1 MANWKRSINI
11 LLGVSKDRA
20 GDKGLLCLV
29 GVIIIFGLIMLSS
42 ASSVA
47 SYNVYGDSYFIFK
60 RQIFFLILSL
70 IVYWF
75 FSKIDYH
82 KWKKYAFFMLVF
94 SIILLTLVFIPGLR
108 GDWGTAKSWISIFG
122 FSLQPSEFVK
132 ITFLLYLAA
141 WLEGRKNKLTE
152 VAQGIG
158 PFLIAFSV
166 IALLMLLQP
175 DFGTLFILTL
185 TSFLVYFV
193 GGGNIKHILFIILI
207 CILALIIMIY
217 FKPYQADRFKCFI
230 NSNYSRQN
238 TCYQINQSLI
248 AVGSGG
254 LIGRGLGA
262 SRQKYSYLPEV
273 SGDSIFAIIGE
284 ETGLIF
290 SVILVILYLL
300 LFYRG
305 FLIAK
310 SAPDNFGKIL
320 AIGTVSWITF
330 QAFINIGGMI
340 NLIPMTGVPLPFI
353 SRGGSSIMT
362 TLGAIGILVNISKQT
377 KMGIPR

>member
-1 MANWKRSINI
+1 MSNWRRSINI

-20 GDKGLLCLV
+20 GDKGLICLV
-29 GVIIIFGLIMLSS
+29 GVIIIFGLIMLAS

-70 IVYWF
+70 FVYWF

-82 KWKKYAFFMLVF
+82 KWKKYAFFMLIF

-108 GDWGTAKSWISIFG
+108 GDWGTAKSWINIFG

-141 WLEGRKNKLTE
+141 WLESRKNKLTE
-152 VAQGIG
+152 ITQGIG

-166 IALLMLLQP
+166 LALLMLLQP
-175 DFGTLFILTL
+175 DVGTLFILTL

-193 GGGNIKHILFIILI
+193 GGGNIKHILFIVLI
-207 CILALIIMIY
+207 GILALAIMIH
-217 FKPYQADRFKCFI
+217 FKPYQADRFRCLI
-230 NSNYSRQN
+230 DSNYSRQD

-254 LIGRGLGA
+254 LFGRGLGA

-290 SVILVILYLL
+290 SAILVILYLL
-300 LFYRG
+300 LFYKG
-305 FLIAK
+305 FLISK

-320 AIGTVSWITF
+320 AIGMVGWITF

-353 SRGGSSIMT
+353 SRGGSSLMSA
-362 TLGAIGILVNISKQT
+362 LAAIGILVNISKQT
-377 KMGIPR
+377 KSL